1 MRVLVQN
8 KEYFVKDDFA
18 RRHANLLIRVF
29 DFKDSSLVFN
39 FEKAKLCDES
49 TYNLISYLLQIPL
62 PDVQHI
68 KVEGDSS
75 IKGEAVQ
82 KVVDVKDANT
92 QILFYF
98 SNIDEQV
105 FSMLKRRFT
114 IEYAVPT
121 GISSYERKLIQAVKI
136 RNNCV
141 VVYPFLYPEIS
152 QILQKL
158 GYTIRGSIKL
168 TQNKIKLNGKVNLYT
183 FQANALKSWLAN
195 GKRGTIVIP
204 TGGGK
209 TFIALKAIELLK
221 LPTIV
226 LVTTAELVNQWKSR
240 LKENLGIDA
249 GVLGAG
255 ESDIK
260 DVTVAIYNS
269 AVRNIEEL
277 RDKFVFAVFDEAHH
291 VPANTFKEVAF
302 NLKAPYR
309 LALSATP
316 FREDKNE
323 KILFFS
329 CGKIVYFAKFSEML
343 KENLVCPLQFYRIYV
358 NMDVNEKTMYASI
371 DEQNLTEKLRVAYTT
386 KEKYR
391 ALEQIVKKEAESKM
405 LIFTQY
411 LDQAE
416 EAHETIRR
424 FIPSALLT
432 GEVST
437 RNRRKIFE
445 RFKTGRIRAIV
456 STTVL
461 DEGIDVPDADVAI
474 ILSGSGSVRQLIQ
487 RIGRVIRF
495 REGKIAKVYE
505 IVTSNTIEESIAK
518 KREKA
523 LTVFGV
529 KPVILKFK

>member
-1 MRVLVQN
+1 MKVIVEDR
-8 KEYFVKDDFA
+8 EYEVDNTLTRKNA
-18 RRHANLLIRVF
+18 GILIRVF
-29 DFKDSSLVFN
+29 DFNNGKLVFN
-39 FEKAKLCDES
+39 AEKAKKCDQS
-49 TYNLISYLLQIPL
+49 TYNLISYLLNLPL
-62 PDVQHI
+62 PEI
-68 KVEGDSS
+68 KREEVFR
-75 IKGEAVQ
+75 IKGESVQ
-82 KVVDVKDANT
+82 VSAEIKDIGNFVAFKLSKIDD
-92 QILFYF
+92 QI
-98 SNIDEQV
+98 I
-105 FSMLKRRFT
+105 SMFRRRFT
-114 IEYAVPT
+114 VEYYVPT
-121 GISSYERKLIQAVKI
+121 GISMFERKQIRAIQVKGNTI
-136 RNNCV
+136 IA
-141 VVYPFLYPEIS
+141 YPFLYPEITR
-152 QILQKL
+152 ILKTL
-158 GYTIRGSIKL
+158 GYVVRGNVKLSQRTIEVSKKVSL
-168 TQNKIKLNGKVNLYT
+168 YAFQN
-183 FQANALKSWLAN
+183 NALKLWFSN
-195 GKRGTIVIP
+195 GKRGTVVIP

-221 LPTIV
+221 LPTII
-226 LVTTAELVNQWKSR
+226 LVTTTELVNQWKLR
-240 LKENLGIDA
+240 LKEYLGIDA

-329 CGKIVYFAKFSEML
+329 CGKIVYFAKFHEML
-343 KENLVCPLQFYRIYV
+343 KENLVCPMQFYRVFV
-358 NMDVNEKTMYASI
+358 NMDINEKTMYTSI
-371 DEQNLTEKLRVAYTT
+371 EEQNITEKLRVAYTT

-416 EAHETIRR
+416 EAYETIRPL
-424 FIPSALLT
+424 IPSALLT

-523 LTVFGV
+523 LAVFGV
-529 KPVILKFK
+529 RPVILKFK